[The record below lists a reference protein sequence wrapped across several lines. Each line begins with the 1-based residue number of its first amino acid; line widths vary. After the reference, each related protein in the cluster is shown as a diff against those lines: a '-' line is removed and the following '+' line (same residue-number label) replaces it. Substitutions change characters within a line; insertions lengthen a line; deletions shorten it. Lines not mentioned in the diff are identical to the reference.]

1 MYPQYRVWQCLDED
15 GELMR
20 VVKHKEEAL
29 ELIALRDGWTI
40 QSKLVQKKPDYQP
53 EEAPF

>member
-1 MYPQYRVWQCLDED
+1 MSQAYRAWFCLDEN

-20 VVKHKEEAL
+20 VVKRKEEAQ

-40 QSKLVQKKPDYQP
+40 QCKTITPKQTYIP

>member
-1 MYPQYRVWQCLDED
+1 MYPHYRVWHCLDED

-29 ELIALRDGWTI
+29 ELVALRDGWTI
-40 QSKLVQKKPDYQP
+40 QSKLVQKKPDYIP

>member
-29 ELIALRDGWTI
+29 ELVALREGWTI

>member
-1 MYPQYRVWQCLDED
+1 MSVQFRVWQCRDEN

-20 VVKHKEEAL
+20 IVKHKEEAL
-29 ELIALRDGWTI
+29 EIVAVREGWTI
-40 QSKLVQKKPDYQP
+40 QCTLTKPKQTYIP

>member
-1 MYPQYRVWQCLDED
+1 MLQPYRVWQCIDEN

-20 VVKHKEEAL
+20 IVKHKEEAQ
-29 ELIALRDGWTI
+29 ELIAVRDGWTI
-40 QSKLVQKKPDYQP
+40 QCKTVTPKQTFIP